1 MAGQTTVTAVRKR
14 KTIMK
19 HERHSTLWVSTL
31 TVIAILL
38 VGVLIGKGWERTGY
52 ASETYED
59 LQIFAEVMAQVKK
72 HYVEE
77 TKTKDLVQGA
87 VRGMLTSLDPHS
99 SYMTP
104 EMYKEMQVETKGE
117 FGGLGIQIGIK
128 ENRLTVIAPIEDTPA
143 FAAGIQAG
151 DFITKVNDDLTK
163 DLTLMEAVQK
173 MRGQKGTTCILTIM
187 REGIDSPLT
196 FNLTRDII
204 KIQSV
209 RSTVYEGTTG
219 YIRITQFQESTPE
232 DLSDALESLKEK
244 EIQGLILD
252 LRNNPGGLLTAA
264 VGVSEQF
271 LESGKM
277 VVSIKGRNGR
287 KDEYRARFN
296 GDPFQYPMI
305 VLVNQGSASAS
316 EIVAAALQDW
326 GKAVIIGKTTFG
338 KGSVQTILPL
348 SDGSGLRLTTAK
360 YYTPKGESI
369 HSVGVKPDIIVE
381 PKAVTVAQVGDS
393 KGEAPGTPSAS
404 ISPHPSTSTSFEE
417 KTSPEGETE
426 EEKENGIP
434 ENDVQL
440 QKAMELLKT
449 WKVFKQLKPLPS

>member
-1 MAGQTTVTAVRKR
+1 
-14 KTIMK
+14 MK
-19 HERHSTLWVSTL
+19 QERHSTMWVSSL

-38 VGVLIGKGWERTGY
+38 AGVLIGKGWERTGY

-151 DFITKVNDDLTK
+151 DFITKVNDDPTK

-173 MRGQKGTTCILTIM
+173 MRGQKGTTCTLTIL

-196 FNLTRDII
+196 FTLTRDTI

-209 RSTVYEGTTG
+209 RNKVFEGTTG
-219 YIRITQFQESTPE
+219 YIRITQFQESTPD
-232 DLSDALESLKEK
+232 DLSNALQSLKEK

-287 KDEYRARFN
+287 EDEYRARPN
-296 GDPFQYPMI
+296 GEMYEYPMI
-305 VLVNQGSASAS
+305 ILVNQGSASAS

-360 YYTPKGESI
+360 YYTPKGKSI
-369 HSVGVKPDIIVE
+369 HSVGVKPDIVVE
-381 PKAVTVAQVGDS
+381 PKVLAVAQVGDS
-393 KGEAPGTPSAS
+393 KGETPGTPSAS
-404 ISPHPSTSTSFEE
+404 ISPKPSTPR
-417 KTSPEGETE
+417 SPEKETTSNGKP
-426 EEKENGIP
+426 KEGKWRSRKRRPITKGNGVTQNM
-434 ENDVQL
+434 ESVQATQTL
-440 QKAMELLKT
+440 TILN
-449 WKVFKQLKPLPS
+449 P